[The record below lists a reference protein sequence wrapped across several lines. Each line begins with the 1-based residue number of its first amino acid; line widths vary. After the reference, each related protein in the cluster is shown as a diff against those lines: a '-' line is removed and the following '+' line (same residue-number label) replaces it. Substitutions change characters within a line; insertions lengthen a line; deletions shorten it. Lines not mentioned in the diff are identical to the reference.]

1 MVKLRVEVHLPQFK
15 GENRSCV
22 NLNTTRRT
30 KLIVSRQLESSRI
43 EFLRISTNYWKN
55 ELTLRNFFM
64 SLHEGKPSDWLD
76 AGPEGAPEER
86 ADAHIRPPRPP
97 PRPPKTPPRF
107 PRPPQGDAP
116 LTFPPEDTLW
126 SKSRSP
132 QALEEELTLEETG
145 YAPVRR
151 IPASRRPAHP
161 VHTSKGVKGKGNG
174 ERYIKGDWMKGEP
187 IVVRQHNEHRCWR
200 QERNERTGEI
210 MDVHICESCGWLSC
224 TLHRSIKP
232 PRGWIVIP

>member
-1 MVKLRVEVHLPQFK
+1 MQETANAEAILGAQGSEQIQETGRHPLLYNLLNAEAVGETANAEVLALRTEVEKLRAALALAPKRAPGDVDP
-15 GENRSCV
+15 
-22 NLNTTRRT
+22 
-30 KLIVSRQLESSRI
+30 
-43 EFLRISTNYWKN
+43 WK
-55 ELTLRNFFM
+55 ETLRQRLPL
-64 SLHEGKPSDWLD
+64 S
-76 AGPEGAPEER
+76 GA
-86 ADAHIRPPRPP
+86 
-97 PRPPKTPPRF
+97 
-107 PRPPQGDAP
+107 DAP
-116 LTFPPEDTLW
+116 LT
-126 SKSRSP
+126 
-132 QALEEELTLEETG
+132 QYEELTLEETG

-210 MDVHICESCGWLSC
+210 MDVHICESCGWVSC

-232 PRGWIVIP
+232 PRGWVVIP

>member
-22 NLNTTRRT
+22 NLSTTRRT

-86 ADAHIRPPRPP
+86 ADAHIPPPRPP
-97 PRPPKTPPRF
+97 PRPL

>member
-1 MVKLRVEVHLPQFK
+1 ML
-15 GENRSCV
+15 
-22 NLNTTRRT
+22 
-30 KLIVSRQLESSRI
+30 
-43 EFLRISTNYWKN
+43 
-55 ELTLRNFFM
+55 
-64 SLHEGKPSDWLD
+64 
-76 AGPEGAPEER
+76 
-86 ADAHIRPPRPP
+86 
-97 PRPPKTPPRF
+97 
-107 PRPPQGDAP
+107 
-116 LTFPPEDTLW
+116 TLW

-187 IVVRQHNEHRCWR
+187 IVVRQHNEHCCWR

-210 MDVHICESCGWLSC
+210 MDVHICESCGWVSC

-232 PRGWIVIP
+232 PRGWIVIPSEDVPVLRDAEALDFLLLASHRVSSRCD